1 MRFLPCSGLVL
12 LAACAPAA
20 PVVVEV
26 SRPVDSV
33 PVSVRPPPPQVPALP
48 DDREVPA
55 SELFASGYAERFSL
69 RAFVSRPKLC
79 SLTRTGD
86 ARAPA
91 AVKRDDA
98 DAPDAQAPVEAVV
111 AERHPGEVRV
121 VDDQFGAQFA
131 VYVPLDGLALAST
144 GTSPLRPGLGLTP
157 GFSVVE
163 LQPGFRVQAKEVRD
177 GLHLVRHE
185 GDVSF
190 EGWIEADRLGWVFV
204 PRPDAPD
211 GEPPNGMLQANTVIS
226 DGASGGTSGKPIARV
241 GDAAVEVRRG
251 KEKGEFV
258 EVFYQG
264 ERFSVRGWV
273 QASRLEPVGDWG
285 GLGGM
290 GGLGTGSGGSTQM
303 LLAGTPLHLAAP
315 GGTLGPQVGVIVH
328 ESHWPKLRSHGAHVR
343 IERHFYPW
351 GRLEFV
357 APDVDVARANAELA
371 ERAARRARVKVVGVD
386 SASDELLRALA
397 TDATKDAVVACADA
411 PPAEPPAKPKPA
423 AKPAAKPA
431 KPTAREIEATVSVS
445 GRKVSGVALP
455 KRLAVAQQEF
465 ARCVAA
471 AWTGRHVFSDAAA
484 TAKVRVRVE
493 PR

>member
-1 MRFLPCSGLVL
+1 
-12 LAACAPAA
+12 
-20 PVVVEV
+20 VVVEV
-26 SRPVDSV
+26 SQPVDSV
-33 PVSVRPPPPQVPALP
+33 LVPVRPPPPQVPALP
-48 DDREVPA
+48 DDPEVSA
-55 SELFASGYAERFSL
+55 SQLFASGYAERFSL
-69 RAFVSRPKLC
+69 RAFVSRPKVC
-79 SLTRTGD
+79 SLTPTRD
-86 ARAPA
+86 ARAPAPA
-91 AVKRDDA
+91 AVKRDD
-98 DAPDAQAPVEAVV
+98 PDDPDEQAPLEAVV
-111 AERHPGEVRV
+111 AERHPREVRV

-144 GTSPLRPGLGLTP
+144 GTSPLRPGPGLTP

-163 LQPGFRVQAKEVRD
+163 LEPGFLVQAKEVRD
-177 GLHLVRHE
+177 GFHLARHE

-204 PRPDAPD
+204 PRPASPD
-211 GEPPNGMLQANTVIS
+211 GEPPNGMLQANAVIS
-226 DGASGGTSGKPIARV
+226 DGPSGKPIARV

-251 KEKGEFV
+251 KEKGDFV
-258 EVFYQG
+258 EVVYQG

-273 QASRLEPVGDWG
+273 QASRLEPVGDLG
-285 GLGGM
+285 GWGM

-328 ESHWPKLRSHGAHVR
+328 ESHWPKLRSHGAHLR

-371 ERAARRARVKVVGVD
+371 VRAARRARVKVVGVD

-411 PPAEPPAKPKPA
+411 PPIDAAAKPGAK

-431 KPTAREIEATVSVS
+431 KPSAREVEATVSVS

-455 KRLAVAQQEF
+455 KKLAAAEGEF